1 MEGMREE
8 QLLIS
13 GPGVSAEARRASL
26 TESQIKKKKGPL
38 ALARHAVSGLF

>member
-13 GPGVSAEARRASL
+13 GPGVSAEARRSSI
-26 TESQIKKKKGPL
+26 TESQLQKKTGPL
-38 ALARHAVSGLF
+38 AYARHAISGLF